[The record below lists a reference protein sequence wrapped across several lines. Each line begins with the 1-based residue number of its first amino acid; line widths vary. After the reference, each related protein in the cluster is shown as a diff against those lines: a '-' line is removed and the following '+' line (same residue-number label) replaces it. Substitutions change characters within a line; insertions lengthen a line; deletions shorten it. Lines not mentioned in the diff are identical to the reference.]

1 MLPKNIASIYNRRMI
16 EMSIIIAV
24 TAGAFIGTN
33 LDNLVLLVALY
44 SRYQEH
50 PRMVTTG
57 YFAGMLLIGAICF
70 VIGKGGGFI
79 PVAYL
84 GMLGVIPI
92 IIGIIALVQL
102 FQTTQAGETASFVSG
117 SSRKTI
123 FITVLMT
130 QLSNGA
136 DSIVTFSIFLADSK
150 DAADY
155 LIALTFMAITGVFA
169 WVAYYSLKHRAL
181 SDVLDRY
188 GRYITPFIL
197 ILVGAYI
204 LSNTASDLVPG

>member
-1 MLPKNIASIYNRRMI
+1 
-16 EMSIIIAV
+16 MSIIIAV

-44 SRYQEH
+44 SRYQQH
-50 PRMVTTG
+50 PRMVTIG
-57 YFAGMLLIGAICF
+57 YLSSMLLIGAICF
-70 VIGKGGGFI
+70 VIGKGGDFI

-102 FQTTQAGETASFVSG
+102 FQSTQAGETASFASG

-130 QLSNGA
+130 QLRNGA
-136 DSIVTFSIFLADSK
+136 DSIITFTVFLADST
-150 DAADY
+150 DLSDY
-155 LIALTFMAITGVFA
+155 LIALTFLAMTGVFA
-169 WVAYYSLKHRAL
+169 WLAYYSLSHRKVSEA
-181 SDVLDRY
+181 LDRY
-188 GRYITPFIL
+188 GRYVTPFIL
-197 ILVGAYI
+197 ILVGVYI
-204 LSNTASDLVPG
+204 LSNTASDLMPG

>member
-1 MLPKNIASIYNRRMI
+1 MF
-16 EMSIIIAV
+16 EMSIIIAI

-44 SRYQEH
+44 SRYQQH

-57 YFAGMLLIGAICF
+57 YLSGMLLVGVICF

-92 IIGIIALVQL
+92 VIGLIALVQL
-102 FQTTQAGETASFVSG
+102 FQTAKTGETASFAINSG
-117 SSRKTI
+117 RKTI

-136 DSIVTFSIFLADSK
+136 DSIITFSIFLAESK
-150 DAADY
+150 DVADY
-155 LIALTFMAITGVFA
+155 LIALTFIAMTCLFA
-169 WVAYYSLKHRAL
+169 WLAYYSLKHRAL

-188 GRYITPFIL
+188 GRYVTPFIL
-197 ILVGAYI
+197 ILVGVYI
-204 LSNTASDLVPG
+204 LSNTASDLMPG